1 MEELK
6 RIKLAK
12 ETENP
17 FYLNDPKLLDIY
29 NNCLPPKESYYYF
42 PKGEDIMT
50 VHPKKPIKSIRRVYY
65 NIEFTDYENK
75 LLNDLKKIINSDSS
89 LKLPDYFLDYFIL
102 MFGGFKC
109 ISKND

>member
-29 NNCLPPKESYYYF
+29 NKCLPPKESYYYF

-75 LLNDLKKIINSDSS
+75 LLNDLNEQRLYLCVWKR
-89 LKLPDYFLDYFIL
+89 
-102 MFGGFKC
+102 
-109 ISKND
+109 